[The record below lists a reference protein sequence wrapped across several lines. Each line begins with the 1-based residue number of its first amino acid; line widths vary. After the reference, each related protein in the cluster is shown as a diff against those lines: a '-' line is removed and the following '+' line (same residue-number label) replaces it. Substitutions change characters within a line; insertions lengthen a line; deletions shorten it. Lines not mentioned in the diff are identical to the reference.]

1 MFGCLLIL
9 NARIAAQ
16 CAFSGKHFVTVDTQ
30 SLLALLGLDESDGA
44 FAILAQSIGGPSAD
58 LPDSNIRPVEE
69 PGLYGNL
76 TPQEFV
82 AGKSEYEKML
92 SGYSA
97 RGQQAQEHDKG
108 KEIDR

>member
-1 MFGCLLIL
+1 MSDKPKIGAGHL
-9 NARIAAQ
+9 AAMGRAGLKELSQ
-16 CAFSGKHFVTVDTQ
+16 
-30 SLLALLGLDESDGA
+30 ALVA
-44 FAILAQSIGGPSAD
+44 

-76 TPQEFV
+76 TPQEV
-82 AGKSEYEKML
+82 VHGKSEYDKML
-92 SGYSA
+92 SGYAS

>member
-1 MFGCLLIL
+1 MSDKPKIGAGHL
-9 NARIAAQ
+9 AAMGRAGLKELSQ
-16 CAFSGKHFVTVDTQ
+16 
-30 SLLALLGLDESDGA
+30 ALVA
-44 FAILAQSIGGPSAD
+44 

-76 TPQEFV
+76 TPQEIV
-82 AGKSEYEKML
+82 QGKSEYDKML
-92 SGYSA
+92 SGYAA